1 MIDLSLLEDF
11 VTGAGESLDEME
23 SALLEL
29 DLSANNSELLD
40 TIFRAM
46 HTIKGAAQF
55 VGLDKVASLSH
66 VVEDLL
72 DLLREGKKQ
81 VTPEI
86 VDVLIQTK
94 DRISSLVVDL
104 EKTQTEITEV
114 NDLIQ
119 QINVFLGVETS
130 ETDSQNEINPEEE
143 EPDSEDDSEILAAF
157 LSNDEDNATENDA
170 FSDFLDS
177 EPENDSPLL
186 VSNTDANDIQENP
199 ISDGDDFN
207 LFLSNNDDDD
217 ADDLSIFL
225 SEAVNPNDLSVS
237 KSEITSDRLEPEIN
251 TETAVI
257 DNFEIPNEEHDK
269 ELFEIYI
276 QQLQEK
282 FHLLHEYN
290 AHLQVSQS
298 QEYLLI
304 QILEI
309 IESLKFA
316 ANYMA
321 YNQLTTL
328 YERWL
333 TQILNAQ
340 NKLSRSEK
348 TSLVFMDLYLQELQ
362 QFFPQLSATQTEN
375 PAIEP
380 DTSTTELNAPE
391 LPIEPSIVEI
401 PSEENLIEPEVLS
414 FPDEVVV
421 AEIPPTHQE
430 NTSKSTNDDDLFN
443 KLDAALNISSIEESI
458 TSEPINEVFS
468 SLLAATEEQRTKD
481 QPSDLKPEIKTLAEI
496 NQAHTEAGKTSI
508 VPDSITSKVI
518 PVKKPVT
525 KLKESPQTK
534 AIEPKP
540 TQKPPET
547 LNTNTDNKD
556 NSDKISPPV
565 EIKKKPAKVFKKSI
579 RVDAD
584 KIDSL
589 MNQVGELIVDRAY
602 LFQLA
607 NEINQL
613 QNNLKESTG
622 LGQKDLKPV
631 RTFAYRFNE
640 AIISLGRTSNEL
652 QEGVMKIRM
661 LPIGQLFNRYPR
673 LVHDVSQTSK
683 KKVQLEIR
691 GEDTELDKM
700 IIEEIS
706 DPLIHIIR
714 NAVDHGIETPAERL
728 KQGKPETGHLILEA
742 YHESNHI
749 LIEIIDDGKGIDT
762 QRIKEKAEKINLFSK
777 EELNRMSEDELT
789 RFIMM
794 PGFSTAKQISNTSGR
809 GVGMD
814 VVKKNIEKLNGSIEI
829 ESKPGLGTKMR
840 LRIPLTLAIIH
851 ALLVRVGQ
859 DYFTIPLT
867 NVEETLSVSEADISV
882 MEETEVMYLRGK
894 TLPIFRL
901 SELFNLQ
908 SELIL
913 RKDFFIVVVN
923 TNSQRI
929 GLMVDALI
937 GQEEVVI
944 KPLADYLHEGNCF
957 SGATIIG
964 DGRISLI
971 LDIYE
976 LINMTTKKQIKKHHA
991 HEQKSF
997 SLLDNES

>member
-29 DLSANNSELLD
+29 DLSANNAELLD

-55 VGLDKVASLSH
+55 VGLEKVASLSH

-94 DRISSLVVDL
+94 DRISNLVVDL

-114 NDLIQ
+114 DDLIQ

-130 ETDSQNEINPEEE
+130 EDTNQIETNQEE
-143 EPDSEDDSEILAAF
+143 EPDDLEDDSEILAAF
-157 LSNDEDNATENDA
+157 LSNDEDDETNA
-170 FSDFLDS
+170 FSDFLES
-177 EPENDSPLL
+177 EPENNSPLL
-186 VSNTDANDIQENP
+186 ISNTDTNDIQV
-199 ISDGDDFN
+199 DTTTDDDDFN
-207 LFLSNNDDDD
+207 LFLSNDDDDDD

-225 SEAVNPNDLSVS
+225 SEAVNPNDLDKLSVS
-237 KSEITSDRLEPEIN
+237 KSEITPDNFEPEIKA
-251 TETAVI
+251 ETAEIKV
-257 DNFEIPNEEHDK
+257 FEISNEEHDK

-282 FHLLHEYN
+282 FHLIHEYN
-290 AHLQVSQS
+290 AHLKTSKN

-304 QILEI
+304 QIVEI
-309 IESLKFA
+309 IASLKFS

-362 QFFPQLSATQTEN
+362 QVFPQLSTTHQTEN
-375 PAIEP
+375 SAIEVSP
-380 DTSTTELNAPE
+380 PTTELNTPE
-391 LPIEPSIVEI
+391 LPVEI
-401 PSEENLIEPEVLS
+401 PATENVIEPEVLS

-421 AEIPPTHQE
+421 TEIPPIQA
-430 NTSKSTNDDDLFN
+430 NTNINDEDLFN

-468 SLLAATEEQRTKD
+468 SLLSATEEQRSKN
-481 QPSDLKPEIKTLAEI
+481 QPSSLKPEIKTLAEI
-496 NQAHTEAGKTSI
+496 NQAHTEDSKTSI
-508 VPDSITSKVI
+508 IPDSTTSKTI
-518 PVKKPVT
+518 PAKKPVT
-525 KLKESPQTK
+525 KLKESSK
-534 AIEPKP
+534 AAVIKP
-540 TQKPPET
+540 TPAQKQPKT
-547 LNTNTDNKD
+547 LNTNIDNKD
-556 NSDKISPPV
+556 NSAKISPPV
-565 EIKKKPAKVFKKSI
+565 EIKKKPEIAKKVFKKSI

-652 QEGVMKIRM
+652 QEGVMKVRM

-728 KQGKPETGHLILEA
+728 QQGKPETGHLILEA

-762 QRIKEKAEKINLFSK
+762 QRIKEKAEKIKLFSR
-777 EELNRMSEDELT
+777 EELDRMSEGELT

-840 LRIPLTLAIIH
+840 LKIPLTLAIIH

-867 NVEETLSVSEADISV
+867 NVEETLSVSEADISI

-901 SELFNLQ
+901 SELFNLK
-908 SELIL
+908 SELFL

-929 GLMVDALI
+929 GIMVDALI

-997 SLLDNES
+997 SLLDNNF